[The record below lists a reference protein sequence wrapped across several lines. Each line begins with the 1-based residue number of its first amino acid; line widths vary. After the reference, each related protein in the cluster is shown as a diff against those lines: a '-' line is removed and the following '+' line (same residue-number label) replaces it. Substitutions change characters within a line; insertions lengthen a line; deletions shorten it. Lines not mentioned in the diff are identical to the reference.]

1 MKKIPFIIALTL
13 TFVLEAAGCYFL
25 FGKLEQKQQDP
36 VAVNECLRSVAE
48 NFGEEEQYSDTLSY
62 TILGENGE
70 IIYTNKPGMSASINE
85 AIRNQ
90 DLILDLVV
98 EGDTIGNVIFDNEMS
113 ETFAMYRRDGLRILI
128 ISSGIQILILFLYY
142 MYLKRTIVIPFKK
155 LNAFA
160 VRVANGNLD
169 LPLMIDRKHIFGG
182 FTEAFDLMRTE
193 LKKARIAEKKAN
205 DEKKEVIAKLSHDI
219 KTPVASIKSTSEVG
233 LCLAQEERVREKFA
247 LINRKS
253 DQITGL
259 VDNLFHASVEE
270 LTELSVNP
278 GSHPSALVKE
288 LIRNSDYLERAEDF
302 VVPDCR
308 IYADRL
314 RLQQAFDNVFMNSYK
329 YAGTRIEV
337 CAECQE
343 EYLIVR
349 IADSGPGV
357 KPEELPVLKEKYKR
371 GSNVSEQDGAG
382 LGLYLTNLF
391 VEKMGGKLALEN
403 GEPGFVVCLYIR
415 LAG

>member
-1 MKKIPFIIALTL
+1 MKKIPFIIALVL

-25 FGKLEQKQQDP
+25 FGKLEQKKQDP

-70 IIYTNKPGMSASINE
+70 IVYTNKPGMSASINE

-113 ETFAMYRRDGLRILI
+113 ETFAIYRRDGLRILI

>member
-1 MKKIPFIIALTL
+1 MKKIPFIIALIL
-13 TFVLEAAGCYFL
+13 TFALEAAGCYFL

-113 ETFAMYRRDGLRILI
+113 ETFAIYRRDGLRILI

-288 LIRNSDYLERAEDF
+288 LIRNSDYLERTEDF

-415 LAG
+415 LDG

>member
-25 FGKLEQKQQDP
+25 FGKLEQKKQDP

-113 ETFAMYRRDGLRILI
+113 ETFAIYKRDGLRILI

-219 KTPVASIKSTSEVG
+219 KTPVASIKSTSEVE

-278 GSHPSALVKE
+278 GSHPSALIKE

-391 VEKMGGKLALEN
+391 IEKMGGKLALES

>member
-1 MKKIPFIIALTL
+1 MKKIPFIIALIL

-25 FGKLEQKQQDP
+25 FGKLEQKKQDP

-113 ETFAMYRRDGLRILI
+113 ETFAIYRRDGLRILI

-270 LTELSVNP
+270 VTELSVNP

>member
-1 MKKIPFIIALTL
+1 MKKIPFIIVLIL

-25 FGKLEQKQQDP
+25 FGKLEQKKQDP

-98 EGDTIGNVIFDNEMS
+98 EGDTIGNVIFDNEMP

-233 LCLAQEERVREKFA
+233 LCLVQEKRVREKFA

>member
-1 MKKIPFIIALTL
+1 MKKIPFIIALIL

-25 FGKLEQKQQDP
+25 FGKLEQKKQDP

-113 ETFAMYRRDGLRILI
+113 ETFAIYRRDGLRILI

-233 LCLAQEERVREKFA
+233 LCLTQEERVREKFA

>member
-25 FGKLEQKQQDP
+25 FGKLEQKKQDP

-98 EGDTIGNVIFDNEMS
+98 EGDTIGNVIFDNEMP

-128 ISSGIQILILFLYY
+128 ISFGIQILILFLYY

-349 IADSGPGV
+349 ISDSGPGV

>member
-219 KTPVASIKSTSEVG
+219 KTPASPPARPRAPPAPGIRFAARAARE
-233 LCLAQEERVREKFA
+233 AVRPPRRRFA
-247 LINRKS
+247 PAGGVRRSAGPAGRCRKS
-253 DQITGL
+253 
-259 VDNLFHASVEE
+259 F
-270 LTELSVNP
+270 
-278 GSHPSALVKE
+278 
-288 LIRNSDYLERAEDF
+288 
-302 VVPDCR
+302 CR
-308 IYADRL
+308 D
-314 RLQQAFDNVFMNSYK
+314 
-329 YAGTRIEV
+329 AG
-337 CAECQE
+337 
-343 EYLIVR
+343 
-349 IADSGPGV
+349 
-357 KPEELPVLKEKYKR
+357 
-371 GSNVSEQDGAG
+371 
-382 LGLYLTNLF
+382 
-391 VEKMGGKLALEN
+391 
-403 GEPGFVVCLYIR
+403 
-415 LAG
+415 

>member
-25 FGKLEQKQQDP
+25 FGKLEQKKQDP

>member
-1 MKKIPFIIALTL
+1 M
-13 TFVLEAAGCYFL
+13 
-25 FGKLEQKQQDP
+25 
-36 VAVNECLRSVAE
+36 
-48 NFGEEEQYSDTLSY
+48 
-62 TILGENGE
+62 
-70 IIYTNKPGMSASINE
+70 
-85 AIRNQ
+85 
-90 DLILDLVV
+90 
-98 EGDTIGNVIFDNEMS
+98 
-113 ETFAMYRRDGLRILI
+113 
-128 ISSGIQILILFLYY
+128 
-142 MYLKRTIVIPFKK
+142 
-155 LNAFA
+155 
-160 VRVANGNLD
+160 
-169 LPLMIDRKHIFGG
+169 
-182 FTEAFDLMRTE
+182 
-193 LKKARIAEKKAN
+193 
-205 DEKKEVIAKLSHDI
+205 IAKLSHDI

>member
-113 ETFAMYRRDGLRILI
+113 ETFAIYRRDGLRILI

-142 MYLKRTIVIPFKK
+142 MYIKRTIVIPFKK

-391 VEKMGGKLALEN
+391 IEKMGGKLALEN

>member
-1 MKKIPFIIALTL
+1 M
-13 TFVLEAAGCYFL
+13 
-25 FGKLEQKQQDP
+25 
-36 VAVNECLRSVAE
+36 
-48 NFGEEEQYSDTLSY
+48 
-62 TILGENGE
+62 
-70 IIYTNKPGMSASINE
+70 
-85 AIRNQ
+85 
-90 DLILDLVV
+90 
-98 EGDTIGNVIFDNEMS
+98 
-113 ETFAMYRRDGLRILI
+113 
-128 ISSGIQILILFLYY
+128 
-142 MYLKRTIVIPFKK
+142 
-155 LNAFA
+155 
-160 VRVANGNLD
+160 
-169 LPLMIDRKHIFGG
+169 
-182 FTEAFDLMRTE
+182 
-193 LKKARIAEKKAN
+193 
-205 DEKKEVIAKLSHDI
+205 IAKLSHDI

-288 LIRNSDYLERAEDF
+288 LICNSDYLERAEDF

-343 EYLIVR
+343 EYLVVR
-349 IADSGPGV
+349 ISDSGPGV

>member
-1 MKKIPFIIALTL
+1 MKKIPFIIALIL
-13 TFVLEAAGCYFL
+13 TFALEAAGCYFL

-308 IYADRL
+308 IYVDRL

-337 CAECQE
+337 CVECQE

>member
-1 MKKIPFIIALTL
+1 MKKIPFIIALIL
-13 TFVLEAAGCYFL
+13 TFALEAAGCYFL

-113 ETFAMYRRDGLRILI
+113 ETFAIYRRDGLRILI

>member
-13 TFVLEAAGCYFL
+13 TFVLEVAGCYFL

-308 IYADRL
+308 IYVDRL

-337 CAECQE
+337 CVECQE